1 MSAVVN
7 FFEDIIDAVVDVVN
21 GIIDVVTDLA
31 ETLWDAI
38 LEPVL
43 EFVVGLFGIT
53 DEDVI
58 QTQVSTQRI
67 ISTDVEASNLMT
79 QIMLEEKKA
88 PVGIMDRLQAH
99 SQVVRNRYN
108 KYFTYGEDKF
118 VDGLPE
124 ANIRAIVVDEAAI
137 KSIIDSVYGVNSTV
151 LSSKLSYVTKEA
163 FVGFWMQNNFA
174 YRPKTNTLTYSGN
187 TWQVDAIDYDYVNDW
202 YDVFIGRYE
211 TRTTSVTTTTTIT
224 ITNKDATTDYKQTVV
239 TQRTLVVGSITG
251 TVSDNTVVVGDVTI
265 EIPKD
270 SETGS
275 TNSNT
280 VDTIQT
286 NVQFAS
292 AELQAPTFQAV
303 RYYTVQYYT
312 TDSSD
317 WLWWVYKDGDGTYPT
332 IDSLQKYV
340 TNLEMMPI
348 VAIRHHKVNVNSD
361 KESARYK
368 QSKDMLQYLGLDVDT
383 LTDGIMASDS
393 IDNVEDAFVH
403 FGIDPK
409 DTSKVISKSL
419 FEMFDYMYSD
429 SGLNTN
435 GKFAATISE
444 GWFNAALAWQSQS
457 RVAVNGVIGPLG
469 TYMHDIV
476 DKNLR
481 LRKQVAPK
489 QYVELTLTNISSI
502 TFVEREELYGT
513 VGKDVTADGFYVPL
527 SIHFI
532 NKLNPLEQYELFN
545 KSLLLSIYA
554 AEVTHLEW
562 YETEAFGD
570 FLSIVGIALAV
581 FTFGQ
586 SLWVNGTIQVTAAT
600 ITAAVIS
607 LAVAVGAGMLLKLVL
622 ESTDSKF
629 LKILAVLVY
638 AYVMGE
644 VAMNNVAPTASELLK
659 SVTLYC
665 SYITSISSGV
675 SMENAIQMEA
685 LQTESTAYFSKIE
698 EAQAQVDK
706 AQEALDDGLDTS
718 FYANLANMELKSPYV
733 EGVDLMIHKAIQ
745 IQYEFGT
752 LYDYDRA
759 VGDFCSNKLR
769 IGVV

>member
-1 MSAVVN
+1 MSAVVD
-7 FFEDIIDAVVDVVN
+7 FFEDVIDAVVDVVN

-31 ETLWDAI
+31 ETLWDAV

-58 QTQVSTQRI
+58 QTQVTTQRI
-67 ISTDVEASNLMT
+67 ISTDVEASTLMT
-79 QIMLEEKKA
+79 QIMLEERKA
-88 PVGIMDRLQAH
+88 EVGILDRLQAH
-99 SQVVRNRYN
+99 SQVVRNKYS
-108 KYFTYGEDKF
+108 KYFEYGKDTF

-124 ANIRAIVVDEAAI
+124 ANLRAIVVDNAAI
-137 KSIIDSVYGVNSTV
+137 KSIIDSVYGINSTI

-163 FVGFWMQNNFA
+163 FVGFWLQNNYA
-174 YRPKTNTLTYSGN
+174 YRPMTNMLTYSGN
-187 TWQVDAIDYDYVNDW
+187 VWQVDAIDYDYVNDW

-211 TRTTSVTTTTTIT
+211 DRTTSVTTTTVVT
-224 ITNKDATTDYKQTVV
+224 ITNKDTTTDYKHTVV
-239 TQRTLVVGSITG
+239 TQRTVITG
-251 TVSDNTVVVGDVTI
+251 TVTGVISDVLVGISDVI
-265 EIPKD
+265 VEVPKG
-270 SETGS
+270 SEVES
-275 TNSNT
+275 SNSST
-280 VDTIQT
+280 VDSVQE

-292 AELQAPTFQAV
+292 AELQAPAFQAV

-312 TDSSD
+312 TDSGD
-317 WLWWVYKDGDGTYPT
+317 WLWWVYKDGNGTYST

-348 VAIRHHKVNVNSD
+348 VAIRHHKVNVNAD
-361 KESARYK
+361 KESTRYK
-368 QSKDMLQYLGLDVDT
+368 QSNDMLKYLGLDIDT
-383 LTDGIMASDS
+383 LTDGIMQSAS

-419 FEMFDYMYSD
+419 FEMFDYVYSD
-429 SGLNTN
+429 SGLNTG

-457 RVAVNGVIGPLG
+457 RIAVNGIIGSLG
-469 TYMHDIV
+469 AYTHDV
-476 DKNLR
+476 VGKDLR
-481 LRKQVAPK
+481 LRKQVAPE
-489 QYVELTLTNISSI
+489 QYVELLFTGMSSI
-502 TFVEREELYGT
+502 TFVEREGLYGT
-513 VGKDVTADGFYVPL
+513 VGKDIDADGFYVPL

-532 NKLNPLEQYELFN
+532 KKLNPLEQYALFN

-570 FLSIVGIALAV
+570 FLGIVGIALAV

-600 ITAAVIS
+600 VTAAIIN
-607 LAVAVGAGMLLKLVL
+607 LAIAVGAGMLLKLVL

-629 LKILAVLVY
+629 LKVLAVIVY

-644 VAMNNVAPTASELLK
+644 VSMNNIAPAASELLK

-665 SYITSISSGV
+665 SYIMSAASGI

-685 LQTESTAYFSKIE
+685 LQTESTAYFAKVE
-698 EAQAQVDK
+698 KAQANVDK
-706 AQEALDDGLDTS
+706 AQEALDDGLSTE
-718 FYANLANMELKSPYV
+718 FYAALTNMEVKAPYV
-733 EGVDLMIHKAIQ
+733 EGIDAMMYRAIG

-752 LYDYDRA
+752 LYDYDR
-759 VGDFCSNKLR
+759 VVSDFCSNKLR
-769 IGVV
+769 LGIV